1 MAILIKDNVVKIKE
15 EQREIDKLLE
25 LGYKLQNEPLQD
37 DVGSHGHREEL
48 TRDELKEALT
58 SLNVEFKG
66 NASNDDLRTLYEEAK
81 GSQ

>member
-1 MAILIKDNVVKIKE
+1 MAILIKDNVVKVKE

-25 LGYKLQNEPLQD
+25 LGYKLQDESSQD
-37 DVGSHGHREEL
+37 GVGSDDRKEEL

-58 SLNVEFKG
+58 TLNVDFKG
-66 NASNDDLRTLYEEAK
+66 NASNDDLRALYEEVK